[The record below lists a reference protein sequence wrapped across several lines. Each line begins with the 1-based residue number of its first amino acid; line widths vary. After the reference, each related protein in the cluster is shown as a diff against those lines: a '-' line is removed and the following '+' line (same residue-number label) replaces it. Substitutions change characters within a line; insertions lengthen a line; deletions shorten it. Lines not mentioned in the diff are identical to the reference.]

1 MRVVVALGGN
11 ALLKR
16 AEPLTVENQRRNVER
31 AATAIARLIAAGH
44 QAIITHGNGPQ
55 VGLMALQDEAYD
67 LSLASPLD
75 VLGAES
81 EGMIG
86 YLIEQELAN
95 VLGGDGKAAAI
106 LTRIEVD
113 PADPAFGRPSK
124 PIGPVYGKEQAA
136 ELTAKR
142 GWVMM
147 PDGVHFRRAVASPR
161 PQRILEIAAI
171 RLLIEHGVTVICA
184 GGGGIPVVRQDDGTH
199 RGIEAVIDKDHSS
212 ALLARETG
220 AQALLMLTDV
230 DGVYLDWGT
239 AEQKILRRAI
249 PAQLRRLSFATGSM
263 GPKIEAALDF
273 VSAGGAMAGIGRL
286 EEALDILEG
295 RAGTSIAAPG

>member
-16 AEPLTVENQRRNVER
+16 AEPLTVENQHRNVER
-31 AATAIARLIAAGH
+31 AASAIARLIAAGH
-44 QAIITHGNGPQ
+44 EAIITHGNGPQ

-67 LSLASPLD
+67 RSLASPLD

-113 PADPAFGRPSK
+113 PADPAFGNPSK
-124 PIGPVYGKEQAA
+124 PIGPVYGKEEAA
-136 ELTAKR
+136 ELTLKR
-142 GWVMM
+142 GWIMM
-147 PDGVHFRRAVASPR
+147 PDGAHFRRAVASPR
-161 PQRILEIAAI
+161 PQRILEIGAI
-171 RLLIEHGVTVICA
+171 RLLIEHGITVICA
-184 GGGGIPVVRQDDGTH
+184 GGGGIPVVRQNDGTH
-199 RGIEAVIDKDHSS
+199 RGVEAVIDKDYAG

-230 DGVYLDWGT
+230 EGVYLDWGT
-239 AEQKILRRAI
+239 AEPRLLRRAL
-249 PAQLRRLSFATGSM
+249 PVQLKRHGFAPGSM
-263 GPKIEAALDF
+263 GPKIDAALDF
-273 VSAGGAMAGIGRL
+273 IGAGGAMAGIGRL
-286 EEALDILEG
+286 EDALDVLEG
-295 RAGTSIAAPG
+295 RAGTRIAAQ

>member
-16 AEPLTVENQRRNVER
+16 AEPLTVENQRRNVAR

-44 QAIITHGNGPQ
+44 QAIVTHGNGPQ

-95 VLGGDGKAAAI
+95 ALGGGKAAAI

-113 PADPAFGRPSK
+113 PADPAFGKPSK
-124 PIGPVYGKEQAA
+124 PIGPVYGKEAAA
-136 ELTAKR
+136 ELAARR
-142 GWVMM
+142 GWMMM
-147 PDGVHFRRAVASPR
+147 PDGAHFRRAVASPR

-171 RLLIEHGVTVICA
+171 RLLIEHEITVICA
-184 GGGGIPVVRQDDGTH
+184 GGGGIPVVRQSDGTH
-199 RGIEAVIDKDHSS
+199 RGAEAVIDKDRAS
-212 ALLARETG
+212 ALLARDTG
-220 AQALLMLTDV
+220 ARALLMLTDV

-239 AEQKILRRAI
+239 PEQQLLRRAI
-249 PAQLRRLSFATGSM
+249 PAQLRRHSFAAGSM

-273 VSAGGAMAGIGRL
+273 VGSGGAMAGIGRL
-286 EEALDILEG
+286 EDALDILEG
-295 RAGTSIAAPG
+295 KAGTAIAAL

>member
-16 AEPLTVENQRRNVER
+16 AEPLTVENQRRNVAR

-44 QAIITHGNGPQ
+44 QAIVTHGNGPQ

-95 VLGGDGKAAAI
+95 ALGGGKAAAI

-113 PADPAFGRPSK
+113 PADPAFGKPSK
-124 PIGPVYGKEQAA
+124 PIGPVYGKEAAA
-136 ELTAKR
+136 ELAARR
-142 GWVMM
+142 GWMMM
-147 PDGVHFRRAVASPR
+147 PDGAHFRRAVASPR

-171 RLLIEHGVTVICA
+171 RLLIEHEITVICA
-184 GGGGIPVVRQDDGTH
+184 GGGGIPVVRQSDGTH
-199 RGIEAVIDKDHSS
+199 RGAEAVIDKDHAS
-212 ALLARETG
+212 ALLARDTG
-220 AQALLMLTDV
+220 ARALLMLTDV

-239 AEQKILRRAI
+239 PERQLLRRAI
-249 PAQLRRLSFATGSM
+249 PAQLRRHSFAAGSM

-273 VSAGGAMAGIGRL
+273 VGSGGAMAGIGRL
-286 EEALDILEG
+286 EDALDILEG
-295 RAGTSIAAPG
+295 KAGTAIAAL

>member
-16 AEPLTVENQRRNVER
+16 AEPLTVENQRRNVAR

-44 QAIITHGNGPQ
+44 QAIVTHGNGPQ

-95 VLGGDGKAAAI
+95 ALGGGKAAAI

-113 PADPAFGRPSK
+113 PADPAFGKPSK
-124 PIGPVYGKEQAA
+124 PIGPVYGKEAAA
-136 ELTAKR
+136 ELAARR
-142 GWVMM
+142 GWMMM
-147 PDGVHFRRAVASPR
+147 PDGAHFRRAVASPR

-171 RLLIEHGVTVICA
+171 RLLIEHEITVICA
-184 GGGGIPVVRQDDGTH
+184 GGGGIPVVRQSDGTH
-199 RGIEAVIDKDHSS
+199 RGAEAVIDKDRAS
-212 ALLARETG
+212 ALLARDTG
-220 AQALLMLTDV
+220 ARALLMLTDV

-239 AEQKILRRAI
+239 PEQQLLRRAI
-249 PAQLRRLSFATGSM
+249 PAQLRRHSFAAGSM

-273 VSAGGAMAGIGRL
+273 VGSGGAMAGIGRL
-286 EEALDILEG
+286 EDALDILEG
-295 RAGTSIAAPG
+295 KAGTVIAAL

>member
-16 AEPLTVENQRRNVER
+16 AEPLTVENQRRNIER
-31 AATAIARLIAAGH
+31 AASAIAHLIEAGH
-44 QAIITHGNGPQ
+44 EAIITHGNGPQ

-67 LSLASPLD
+67 MSLASPLD

-113 PADPAFGRPSK
+113 PADPAFGKPSK
-124 PIGPVYGKEQAA
+124 PIGPVYGKKQAA
-136 ELTAKR
+136 ELTATR

-147 PDGVHFRRAVASPR
+147 PDGAHFRRAVASPR

-199 RGIEAVIDKDHSS
+199 RGIEAVIDKDHAS

-220 AQALLMLTDV
+220 AKALLMLTDV

-239 AEQKILRRAI
+239 AEQSLLRRAI
-249 PAQLRRLSFATGSM
+249 PAQLRRHSFAAGSM

-273 VSAGGAMAGIGRL
+273 VSASGAMAGIGRL
-286 EEALDILEG
+286 EDALDILEG
-295 RAGTSIAAPG
+295 RAGTNIAAPG